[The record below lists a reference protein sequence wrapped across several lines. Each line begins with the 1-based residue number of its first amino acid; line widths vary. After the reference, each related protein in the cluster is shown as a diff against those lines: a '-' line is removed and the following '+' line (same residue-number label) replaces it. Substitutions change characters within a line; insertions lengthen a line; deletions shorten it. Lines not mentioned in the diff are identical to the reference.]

1 MARSGYYLA
10 MFSLLDHDIAVN
22 QIVVLILIPLV
33 FKVKLLLRYKHLS
46 RTKLALAANSFDYYN
61 AVKPRRKVI

>member
-10 MFSLLDHDIAVN
+10 MFSLLDHN